1 MGRRTAGLLLP
12 IALMTGVA
20 VACHTDP
27 DPPAGSTS
35 VSIELAGGETLDA
48 VEQGDGPNVAILSH
62 GATGTKEGYFP
73 LMPLLADAG
82 WRAIAYDAEGVGE
95 STGEQGVDR
104 EGDLAA
110 VVDYAR
116 ESGAE
121 HIALIGASLGSVVSM
136 ESAAEVDA
144 DGVIALSAYADGS
157 LPPELGTQ
165 IPVMLAVAEDNEP
178 YATDVRQLG
187 EQLHVTPVVV
197 TGEQH
202 GTGMFVDHPEL
213 MDQVVA
219 FLNDEVATGL
229 PSN

>member
-1 MGRRTAGLLLP
+1 MGRRVAGLLLP
-12 IALMTGVA
+12 IAVMTSVS

-48 VEQGDGPNVAILSH
+48 VEQGDGPDVAILSH

-82 WRAIAYDAEGVGE
+82 WRAIAYDAEGVGG
-95 STGEQGVDR
+95 STGERGLDR

-110 VVDYAR
+110 VVEYAR
-116 ESGAE
+116 ENGAE
-121 HIALIGASLGSVVSM
+121 RIALIGASLGAVVSLG
-136 ESAAEVDA
+136 SAVEVEA
-144 DGVIALSAYADGS
+144 DGVVALSAYVGDP
-157 LPPELGTQ
+157 LPPALGAE
-165 IPVMLAVAEDNEP
+165 IPVMLAVAEENEP

-187 EQLHVTPVVV
+187 DQLHVTPVVV
-197 TGEQH
+197 TGDQH

-213 MDQVVA
+213 MDQVVT
-219 FLNDEVATGL
+219 FLNDEVAKGGG
-229 PSN
+229 N